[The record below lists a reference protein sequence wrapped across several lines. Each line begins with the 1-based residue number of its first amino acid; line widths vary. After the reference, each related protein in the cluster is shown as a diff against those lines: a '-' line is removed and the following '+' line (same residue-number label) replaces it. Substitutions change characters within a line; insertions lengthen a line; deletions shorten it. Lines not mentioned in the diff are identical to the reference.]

1 MFRTGFKG
9 FIIFLVFLLT
19 IHDKSMAANQDS
31 LDYQTPVVEVVFC
44 LDLSGSTNG
53 LIDNVREQVWSIV
66 NMIETATPKRK
77 LRIGLVGFS
86 RPSFGGQNNY
96 VKTISKLT
104 DDYDVLVAEMWKIK
118 PQIEKGDQFV
128 SSALEAAGLNM
139 NWSKSKDAVKVL
151 FLIGNGRVDTGSPD
165 YRSVVATISEN
176 DVTLVPVY
184 CLRERKSNEIEGWNQ
199 IGRIVNRPLET
210 IWVLKRDP
218 LIKPVKDEGRLTQWN
233 RDLNRLL
240 ISYSKES
247 KEFINSVITCD
258 NKSMILH
265 PVSYEN
271 RLYYRVSNHCLSNLK
286 KWDLA
291 AAELTSASDLLRY
304 DMSLMEDSL
313 QRRTINRIYD
323 GIEKGNET
331 KAAIIDKIKKQLP
344 YERQLFYNSVVSKPD
359 FESSFILEKVI
370 LKNIFNACKAK
381 SISFPIE

>member
-9 FIIFLVFLLT
+9 FIIFMVFLFPTLL
-19 IHDKSMAANQDS
+19 KSMPANHDS
-31 LDYQTPVVEVVFC
+31 IDNQMPVVEVVFC

-53 LIDNVREQVWSIV
+53 LIDNVREQVWSVV
-66 NMIETATPKRK
+66 NMIATASPKRK

-104 DDYDVLVAEMWKIK
+104 DDYDLLVAEMWKIK

-165 YRSVVATISEN
+165 YRSVVSTISEN
-176 DVTLVPVY
+176 DIYLVPVY

-199 IGRIVNRPLET
+199 IGRIVNRPIEA

-218 LIKPVKDEGRLTQWN
+218 LIKPAKDEGRLAQWN

-247 KEFINSVITCD
+247 KEYLNAVITCD

-271 RLYYRVSNHCLSNLK
+271 RLFYRVSEHCLNKLQ

-291 AAELTSASDLLRY
+291 AANLTSASDLLRY

-323 GIEKGNET
+323 GIEKGNES
-331 KAAIIDKIKKQLP
+331 KAILIDKIKKQLP
-344 YERQLFYNSVVSKPD
+344 YERQLFLNSIVSKPD
-359 FESSFILEKVI
+359 FESSQILEKVV
-370 LKNIFNACKAK
+370 LRNVLNACKAK
-381 SISFPIE
+381 SISFPVE